1 MRRAFLTVLTGM
13 AAVTFAAPAAAE
25 DAPAFGQAPVSDADL
40 AEQRGGFTLPGGVGV
55 SIAVQSDT
63 SVNGVLLLRTIF
75 VAAAN
80 SAPTLSIFGR
90 PDAAPASGG
99 AEAATAP
106 AAPTAPGTGT
116 ASINNVTV
124 NNGVAAIGQGQEGLV
139 QLELA
144 SGGAAVEAAGGTVK
158 LEALGRGN
166 QVVLSLPTLDV
177 RHLVGQAYGTIA
189 ANSGNDVSIDTST
202 VMNLDLANATP
213 LNIGSAL
220 FRVDTLG
227 MNAAAALGGR

>member
-106 AAPTAPGTGT
+106 GTGT

-189 ANSGNDVSIDTST
+189 ANSGNDVSIDSST